1 MDSGLVYKAL
11 KDGQVD
17 VGLVFA
23 TDGRIPAFNF
33 RVLKDT
39 KNFFPAYALTPTV
52 RKETLDANPD
62 LAGHLNKLSSMLDDA
77 TMARLNA
84 EVDVD
89 KKSVQEVADT
99 FLKSMWGNLVGRFNY
114 LPTISNTYSGI

>member
-23 TDGRIPAFNF
+23 TDGRIPAFDF
-33 RVLKDT
+33 SVLKDT

-62 LAGHLNKLSSMLDDA
+62 LAGHLNKLSSMLDDT

-99 FLKSMWGNLVGRFNY
+99 FLKSM
-114 LPTISNTYSGI
+114 